1 MKSTMKRSIA
11 GALMGTVLSA
21 LAAVAVAQDNFPS
34 RPITIV
40 VPFGAG
46 SGSDIGARLIG
57 QKLAE
62 SMGQTVVIDNRPG
75 ANGSIAATYVA
86 KAKPDGY
93 TLLIGT
99 NSTHGANP
107 GLLKEMRYDPIKDFT
122 PVNRIAI
129 YTSIIVANPSVPVRS
144 MRELIALGKTQ
155 ELTLATGNASG
166 VVQSETLVRYAQWK
180 PLLRVPFKSNPQAM
194 TEVMAGRVQLMFSD
208 IASAKE
214 QVKAGSLRALAVT
227 SKERSA
233 LMPELPT
240 FIESG
245 VPDYDLSGWIS
256 LFAPAGTP
264 PAVVG
269 KLNAEV
275 TRALNA
281 PDVRSRFLDL
291 GAEPSPMSIPQVTAW
306 VQHEVTTWTRLVK
319 DAGIQPE

>member
-1 MKSTMKRSIA
+1 MKPVMKKTFL
-11 GALMGTVLSA
+11 GAVLSTA
-21 LAAVAVAQDNFPS
+21 LSLLATVAVAQDTFPS

-57 QKLAE
+57 QKLGE
-62 SMGQTVVIDNRPG
+62 SMGQAVVIENRPG

-86 KAKPDGY
+86 KTKPDGY
-93 TLLIGT
+93 TLFIGT

-107 GLLKEMRYDPIKDFT
+107 GLMKELRYDPIKDFA

-129 YTSIIVANPSVPVRS
+129 YTSVIVVNPSVLVRN
-144 MRELIALGKTQ
+144 MRELLALGKTQ

-166 VVQSETLVRYAQWK
+166 VVQSETLARSAKWK
-180 PLLRVPFKSNPQAM
+180 PLLRVAFKSNPQAM
-194 TEVMAGRVQLMFSD
+194 TEVMAGRIQLMFSD
-208 IASAKE
+208 LATVKE
-214 QVKAGSLRALAVT
+214 QVKAGSLKALAVT

-233 LMPELPT
+233 LMPDLPT

-245 VPDYDLSGWIS
+245 VADYDLSGWIS

-264 PAVVG
+264 PAIVG

-275 TRALNA
+275 TRALSA
-281 PDVRSRFLDL
+281 PDVRSKFLDL
-291 GAEPSPMSIPQVTAW
+291 GAVPSPMTVAQFTPW
-306 VQHEVTTWTRLVK
+306 VQNEVTTWTRLVK
-319 DAGIQPE
+319 EAGIEPE

>member
-1 MKSTMKRSIA
+1 MKKIFIVASLSVACAFTSIA
-11 GALMGTVLSA
+11 N
-21 LAAVAVAQDNFPS
+21 AQDAYPN

-57 QKLAE
+57 QKLGEAL
-62 SMGQTVVIDNRPG
+62 GQPVVIDNKPG
-75 ANGSIAATYVA
+75 ANGSIGAAYVA

-107 GLLKEMRYDPIKDFT
+107 GLLKEIRYDPVKEFQ

-129 YTSIIVANPSVPVRS
+129 YTSIIVANPALPVKN

-166 VVQSETLVRYAQWK
+166 VVQSETLARVAKWK
-180 PLLRVPFKSNPQAM
+180 PLLRVPFKSNPPALI
-194 TEVMAGRVQLMFSD
+194 EVMAGRVQLMFSD
-208 IASAKE
+208 VASAQA
-214 QVKAGSLRALAVT
+214 QVKSGALRALAVT
-227 SKERSA
+227 SRERSA
-233 LMPELPT
+233 LMPDLPT

-245 VPDYDLSGWIS
+245 VPDYDLSGWVA
-256 LFAPAGTP
+256 LLAPAGTP
-264 PAVVG
+264 PAVVS

-275 TRALNA
+275 TRILGM
-281 PDVRSRFLDL
+281 PDVRSKFLDL
-291 GAEPSPMSIPQVTAW
+291 GAEPSPMTVPQVTAW
-306 VQHEVTTWTRLVK
+306 VQKEVTTWTQLVK
-319 DAGIQPE
+319 EAGIQPE

>member
-1 MKSTMKRSIA
+1 MKKIA
-11 GALMGTVLSA
+11 ITAALGVAYAFTS
-21 LAAVAVAQDNFPS
+21 LASLAIAQDAYPS

-57 QKLAE
+57 QKLGEAL
-62 SMGQTVVIDNRPG
+62 GQSVVIDNKPG
-75 ANGSIAATYVA
+75 ANGSIGATYVA
-86 KAKPDGY
+86 KSKPDGY

-107 GLLKEMRYDPIKDFT
+107 GLLKEMRYDPVKEFQ

-129 YTSIIVANPSVPVRS
+129 YTSIIVANPTLPVKN

-166 VVQSETLVRYAQWK
+166 VVQSETLARYAKWK
-180 PLLRVPFKSNPQAM
+180 PLLRVPFKSNPPAM

-208 IASAKE
+208 IASVQA
-214 QVKAGSLRALAVT
+214 QVKSGALRALAVT
-227 SKERSA
+227 SRERSA

-245 VPDYDLSGWIS
+245 VPDYDLSGWVA
-256 LFAPAGTP
+256 LLAPAGTP
-264 PAVVG
+264 PAVVN

-275 TRALNA
+275 TRILGM
-281 PDVRSRFLDL
+281 PDVRSKFLDL
-291 GAEPSPMSIPQVTAW
+291 GAEPSPMTVPQVTAW
-306 VQHEVTTWTRLVK
+306 VQKEVTTWTQLVK

>member
-1 MKSTMKRSIA
+1 MKPIMKKTFLGPIVVA
-11 GALMGTVLSA
+11 ALSL
-21 LAAVAVAQDNFPS
+21 LATVAVAQDTFPS

-40 VPFGAG
+40 VPFGPG

-57 QKLAE
+57 QKLGEA
-62 SMGQTVVIDNRPG
+62 MGQAVVIDNRPG

-93 TLLIGT
+93 TLFIGT

-107 GLLKEMRYDPIKDFT
+107 GLMKDMRYDPIKDFA

-129 YTSIIVANPSVPVRS
+129 YTSVIVVNPSVPVRN
-144 MRELIALGKTQ
+144 MRELLALGKTQ

-166 VVQSETLVRYAQWK
+166 VVQSETLARYAKWK
-180 PLLRVPFKSNPQAM
+180 PLLRVSFKSNPQAM
-194 TEVMAGRVQLMFSD
+194 TEVMAGRIQLMFSD
-208 IASAKE
+208 LATVKE
-214 QVKAGSLRALAVT
+214 QVKAGSLKALAVT
-227 SKERSA
+227 SKERSM
-233 LMPELPT
+233 LMPDLPT

-245 VPDYDLSGWIS
+245 VADYDLSGWIS

-264 PAVVG
+264 PAIVSR
-269 KLNAEV
+269 LNAEV

-281 PDVRSRFLDL
+281 PDVRSKFLDL
-291 GAEPSPMSIPQVTAW
+291 GAVPSPMTVAQFTPW

-319 DAGIQPE
+319 EAGIEPE

>member
-1 MKSTMKRSIA
+1 MKPQMKKAFLGAMLGTALSI
-11 GALMGTVLSA
+11 
-21 LAAVAVAQDNFPS
+21 LATVAVAQDTFPS

-57 QKLAE
+57 QKLGE
-62 SMGQTVVIDNRPG
+62 SMGQAVVIENRPG

-93 TLLIGT
+93 TLFVGT

-107 GLLKEMRYDPIKDFT
+107 GLMKDMRYDPIKDFA

-129 YTSIIVANPSVPVRS
+129 YTSIIVVNPSVPVRN
-144 MRELIALGKTQ
+144 MRELLALGKTQ

-166 VVQSETLVRYAQWK
+166 VVQSETLARYAKWK
-180 PLLRVPFKSNPQAM
+180 PLLRVAFKSNPQAM

-208 IASAKE
+208 LATVKE
-214 QVKAGSLRALAVT
+214 QVKAGSLKALAVT

-233 LMPELPT
+233 LMPDLPT

-264 PAVVG
+264 PAIVS

-281 PDVRSRFLDL
+281 PDVRSKFLDL
-291 GAEPSPMSIPQVTAW
+291 GAVPSPMTVAQFSSW

-319 DAGIQPE
+319 DAGIEPE